1 MARMK
6 EMRDAYRVLGRK
18 PEGKNHMEDPGI
30 DGRIILKSLFEKYV
44 GRTWTFESLSSC
56 CESGSEPSRA
66 IKCGEYLDWLRNC
79 EFFFFFGKNVLPAAA
94 CRRKLLA
101 VLAHYI
107 FRFPLG
113 VVKV

>member
-66 IKCGEYLDWLRNC
+66 IKCGEL
-79 EFFFFFGKNVLPAAA
+79 AAEPVSFS
-94 CRRKLLA
+94 RRTLL
-101 VLAHYI
+101 H
-107 FRFPLG
+107 G
-113 VVKV
+113 VSK